1 MASCLDGNAQTWQ
14 EALGKMPVPLAAQ
27 PLTRKNFMPVCL
39 DHFQSNGVIK
49 AVIFLPGVAD
59 DFYLINRDRALWR
72 VSADSLLSAVMGLT
86 NSTQLHITWRPPYL
100 LVHADQDRLTPLVQA
115 KNSRIGERLR
125 WAHSI
130 TTLSLIDR
138 HWDAVQPALQ
148 NGLKMQVM
156 PQSGSEEAWHFG
168 RVNLAAFGLTDW
180 ELLSALSI
188 AARTKVVMESKKI
201 RFEEALDAFSTAGKT
216 AH

>member
-1 MASCLDGNAQTWQ
+1 MERTITRARGATRLMRIRHRNGCIWIRLFAAALMASCLDGNAQTWQ

-125 WAHSI
+125 WAHST

-138 HWDAVQPALQ
+138 RD
-148 NGLKMQVM
+148 
-156 PQSGSEEAWHFG
+156 
-168 RVNLAAFGLTDW
+168 
-180 ELLSALSI
+180 
-188 AARTKVVMESKKI
+188 
-201 RFEEALDAFSTAGKT
+201 
-216 AH
+216 